1 VGINR
6 KQRLKQAH
14 DIIAALSEFFPAAFT
29 VYERRRPPL
38 KVGIRED
45 IAASLAGAITLAE
58 LRLALSH
65 YCHALGYLLACKEGA
80 PRIGLNGQVAGVV
93 TADEAAHAQAL
104 VADLR
109 CKRTARVASTGPV
122 KAKPRG
128 LSFADLKKVALAR
141 KAPS

>member
-1 VGINR
+1 MGINR

-93 TADEAAHAQAL
+93 TAL
-104 VADLR
+104 
-109 CKRTARVASTGPV
+109 TGPV
-122 KAKPRG
+122 
-128 LSFADLKKVALAR
+128 LATLAVR
-141 KAPS
+141 LQRRSATNA